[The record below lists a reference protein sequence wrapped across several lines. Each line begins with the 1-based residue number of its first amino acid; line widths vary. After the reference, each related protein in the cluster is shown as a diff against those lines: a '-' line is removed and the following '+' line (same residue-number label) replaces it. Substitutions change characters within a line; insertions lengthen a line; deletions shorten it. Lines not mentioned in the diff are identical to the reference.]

1 MLKAQP
7 DEETLFLVHA
17 NVIDILKGS
26 SIPDMTIYISE
37 NKILKV
43 ASSDQIEIPKKARII
58 DCTGKYIIP
67 GLWDMHVHL
76 GDASSETLP
85 LFIAN
90 GITGVRDM
98 GTLDFDSI
106 RKWRTESLSGKRV
119 GPRIIAAGPILDGGK
134 MSYSRVLVNDPSEA
148 KAAVDSLAE
157 IGVDFIKV
165 HEHLSRD
172 TYFAIA
178 KESRKLNIPFA
189 GHVPLTGMDYLV
201 SGMEASVAGQKSL
214 EHMFGIPLL
223 ADARLREMKLAND
236 TKENI
241 MHLFNIFNQNKT
253 FITPTLSASWISIH
267 RQDSSIEND
276 NRMKYIPQ
284 VLKDWWAI
292 QMKDWSGKYLDGQRY
307 VLEARM
313 KLIPLLRDA
322 GVPILAG
329 TDLGSVYVHPGS
341 GLHDELK
348 ILVQAGL
355 SPVQALQTATINPAI
370 FFNKEKEP
378 GLIEEGKNADLVILD
393 KNPLEDISNVGKISS
408 VIFNGEV
415 FTKDDINKL
424 LKEREESNLKTSK
437 KF

>member
-1 MLKAQP
+1 
-7 DEETLFLVHA
+7 
-17 NVIDILKGS
+17 
-26 SIPDMTIYISE
+26 
-37 NKILKV
+37 
-43 ASSDQIEIPKKARII
+43 
-58 DCTGKYIIP
+58 
-67 GLWDMHVHL
+67 
-76 GDASSETLP
+76 
-85 LFIAN
+85 
-90 GITGVRDM
+90 
-98 GTLDFDSI
+98 
-106 RKWRTESLSGKRV
+106 
-119 GPRIIAAGPILDGGK
+119 

-415 FTKDDINKL
+415 FTRDDINKL
-424 LKEREESNLKTSK
+424 LKEVEDRNRTTSK